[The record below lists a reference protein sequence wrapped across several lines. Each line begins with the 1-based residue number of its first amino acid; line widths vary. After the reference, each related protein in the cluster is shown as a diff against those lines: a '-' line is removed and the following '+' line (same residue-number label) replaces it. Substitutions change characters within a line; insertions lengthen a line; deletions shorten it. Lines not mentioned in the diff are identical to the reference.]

1 MQKRLLFYYY
11 QIRYFL
17 QVVRLIPQIFVRH
30 VVLRN
35 DFYWKRYFW
44 DRLGILPEEIRS
56 LVKGNE
62 CIWLQA
68 TSEGDV
74 ISLQN
79 FLESIKKIVPSH
91 KIIFSTNNHGSFKM
105 LQKMKEIDGVIYFPW
120 DLGFFCRRS
129 LNIIKPEYFIVVHH
143 GFCLSFIK
151 AAKKKGIRT
160 VLISGF
166 IRPGEMKEYDHFYY
180 KRAFMGNFLKYFDY
194 LGVQTEK
201 DLKNFIELGA
211 PKGKVSVIGSLKMDL
226 SYAELD
232 HQSKE
237 SILKSLK
244 MDTSIPILLAASTHR
259 DEEEE
264 ILKAHKEVLR
274 EVPDMKLI
282 IVPRYIERTSE
293 IRKIAEGEG
302 FKTEVVVDL
311 DEAYRSHDVFIIK
324 IIGALPKLYGIATI
338 VFLGGSLT
346 PRGGQNILEPMYH
359 GKPIFFGP
367 YMDHRKEFCD
377 RLKAI
382 WQGLQF
388 EDSHQLAQGVIYL
401 LNNPETMEHLSSEAK
416 QVIAEY
422 GQELNKNIEFI
433 RSILTMR

>member
-1 MQKRLLFYYY
+1 MRKRLLFYYY

-30 VVLRN
+30 VVFGN
-35 DFYWKRYFW
+35 DYYWKRYFW
-44 DRLGILPEEIRS
+44 DRLGILPEEIQS

-91 KIIFSTNNHGSFKM
+91 KIIFSTNNHGSFRM

-129 LNIIKPEYFIVVHH
+129 LNIIKPECFIVVHH

-180 KRAFMGNFLKYFDY
+180 KRAFMGNFMKYFDY

-201 DLKNFIELGA
+201 DLKNFIALGA
-211 PKGKVSVIGSLKMDL
+211 DEEKVSLIGSLKMDL

-232 HQSKE
+232 QQSKE
-237 SILKSLK
+237 SIFKSLK
-244 MDTSIPILLAASTHR
+244 MDTSIPIFLAATTHR

-264 ILKAHKEVLR
+264 ILKAYKEVLR

-282 IVPRYIERTSE
+282 IVPRYIERSSE

-324 IIGALPKLYGIATI
+324 IFGVLPKLYGIATM
-338 VFLGGSLT
+338 VFIGGSLI
-346 PRGGQNILEPMYH
+346 PRGAQNILEPMYH

-367 YMDHRKEFCD
+367 YIDPRKEFCD
-377 RLKAI
+377 RLKAV
-382 WQGLQF
+382 WQGLRFQ
-388 EDSHQLAQGVIYL
+388 DSHQLAKGIIYL
-401 LNNPETMEHLSSEAK
+401 LNNPEKMKRLSREAK

-422 GQELNKNIEFI
+422 GQALNKNIDFI
-433 RSILTMR
+433 RNILTMR